1 MIGTY
6 NEQYKEYKM
15 VQKIDESDCRGF
27 DDRLASLPFVRDE
40 DLPEWEEWANRAF
53 PEAHRY
59 VNNHR

>member
-1 MIGTY
+1 MTGIFNG
-6 NEQYKEYKM
+6 EYKQM
-15 VQKIDESDCRGF
+15 QWIKDTDTRSFDERM
-27 DDRLASLPFVRDE
+27 ASLPFVRDE

>member
-1 MIGTY
+1 MTGIFDG
-6 NEQYKEYKM
+6 EYKQM
-15 VQKIDESDCRGF
+15 QWIKDTDTRSFDERM
-27 DDRLASLPFVRDE
+27 ASLPFVRDE